1 MLYLFF
7 EMYKIRTRLHRINFL
22 TQTFRLL
29 SAILDGDIF
38 EFSRIVRQ
46 MFLSLPLSQ
55 LKKVVVVHADLLR
68 AGDLLEVSTKRQD
81 ADTTETH
88 LNYYAEIN
96 SDTSK
101 A

>member
-1 MLYLFF
+1 
-7 EMYKIRTRLHRINFL
+7 
-22 TQTFRLL
+22 
-29 SAILDGDIF
+29 
-38 EFSRIVRQ
+38 